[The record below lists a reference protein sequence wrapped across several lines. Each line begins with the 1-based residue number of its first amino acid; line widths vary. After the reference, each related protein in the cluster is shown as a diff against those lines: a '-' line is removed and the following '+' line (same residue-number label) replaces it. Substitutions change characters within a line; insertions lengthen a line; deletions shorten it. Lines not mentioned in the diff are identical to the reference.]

1 METRSQLQENTE
13 GVFIVKS
20 SNPEQTIE
28 AHLTAR
34 QLAEREGVPLQTVYI
49 WNTNGTGPRRMKI
62 GKHVRYRMAD
72 VLEWEE
78 SQLDPRPAA

>member
-1 METRSQLQENTE
+1 M
-13 GVFIVKS
+13 S
-20 SNPEQTIE
+20 SAPNPAKVSASDQANYFEV
-28 AHLTAR
+28 HLTAQ
-34 QLAEREGVPLQTVYI
+34 QLADREGVPLQTVYI

>member
-1 METRSQLQENTE
+1 MSSRVNGGSQEPPA
-13 GVFIVKS
+13 S
-20 SNPEQTIE
+20 PA

-62 GKHVRYRMAD
+62 GKHVRYRLAD

-78 SQLDPRPAA
+78 QQLDPRPAA